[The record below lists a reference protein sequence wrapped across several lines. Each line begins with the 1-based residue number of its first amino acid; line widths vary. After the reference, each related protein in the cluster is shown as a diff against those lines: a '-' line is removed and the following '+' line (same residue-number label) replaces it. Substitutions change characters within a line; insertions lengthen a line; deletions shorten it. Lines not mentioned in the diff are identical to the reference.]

1 MYVKL
6 GKVTGQQL
14 YSMDRE
20 IWHGTPATAVDVLKR
35 TVQRYSSDALAAM
48 LAQHTEFTGKV
59 REAGTASDEHLACY
73 DSVGKWLEAVVAKR
87 VPESEAA

>member
-20 IWHGTPATAVDVLKR
+20 IWHGTPGTAVDVLKR
-35 TVQRYSSDALAAM
+35 TVQRYSTEALTAM
-48 LAQHTEFTGKV
+48 LAQHAEVTEKGRQTGSLCEEHAV
-59 REAGTASDEHLACY
+59 IYEAAQ
-73 DSVGKWLEAVVAKR
+73 KWLEAVMAKR
-87 VPESEAA
+87 LPKSEAA